1 MPIYENETRTREDL
15 EKLRKANVCQVC
27 GEWLNMFLDRESG
40 LAFVACHDWL
50 RTHHEGI
57 MREASP
63 FQQKG
68 LESLTIKARREIMEE
83 RLGKGTTTALEARR
97 LPTSGALTQ
106 PQAMHILKL
115 VYPNVPEDEIIRCAI
130 LCRDFGLHPLMK
142 EVYIIGFT
150 SKKTGKKTYSTV
162 IGIGATRKMSSNK
175 GTYSYLDDTPRA
187 AVHQEIVKQY
197 GEDSE
202 EERDNLVSICK
213 LKGDKDNEAIGFGL
227 WPKDSEP
234 YGVEKGNTKR
244 NMANIRSERQAHDR
258 LSGTS
263 LPRGVEVIDE
273 AYVDAETIGKVDRA
287 TDEITEGEFKEVA
300 EESKEI
306 PTAEQLEA
314 EAKAKAKTKESESK
328 IEEIKEGP
336 AKIKAVEPEKPKPNT
351 IEELKETMQLCNWSA
366 QDAGRWCNS
375 KERTGEERGWN
386 IREYSD
392 LKPDQIVELIAYIKK
407 NPK

>member
-1 MPIYENETRTREDL
+1 
-15 EKLRKANVCQVC
+15 
-27 GEWLNMFLDRESG
+27 
-40 LAFVACHDWL
+40 
-50 RTHHEGI
+50 
-57 MREASP
+57 
-63 FQQKG
+63 
-68 LESLTIKARREIMEE
+68 
-83 RLGKGTTTALEARR
+83 
-97 LPTSGALTQ
+97 
-106 PQAMHILKL
+106 
-115 VYPNVPEDEIIRCAI
+115 
-130 LCRDFGLHPLMK
+130 MK

-187 AVHQEIVKQY
+187 AAHQEIVKQY

-213 LKGDKDNEAIGFGL
+213 LKGDKGNEAIGFGL

-287 TDEITEGEFKEVA
+287 TGEITDGEFKEVG
-300 EESKEI
+300 EESK
-306 PTAEQLEA
+306 AE
-314 EAKAKAKTKESESK
+314 
-328 IEEIKEGP
+328 
-336 AKIKAVEPEKPKPNT
+336 EKPKANNT
-351 IEELKETMQLCNWSA
+351 ELMNLSIKNLGELFSACHKHFGLNQSAVLEQLGGITKDQIA
-366 QDAGRWCNS
+366 DVQDAWR
-375 KERTGEERGWN
+375 
-386 IREYSD
+386 
-392 LKPDQIVELIAYIKK
+392 QIVEARK
-407 NPK
+407 